1 MDAVRRAIDAQ
12 RKIAQS
18 AVDTAREHV
27 SAIKS
32 VMDAISEGV
41 KSLRGSVTSS
51 VVQSGVA
58 GMQFISNALENA
70 KSSGYLPDANDLKT
84 AISASTAGLD
94 AKLYTSRVAEDRDR
108 LRLAA
113 QLEALGVISG
123 DQLTAAD
130 KALALAE
137 RQLADLDA
145 QLAMAQAQLDAL
157 RGIDTRILSVS
168 AAIAALGVAIAAERA
183 MTSPATVQPLGGAA
197 VSTVGGGGDVPTV
210 NAELEANKLIVAGMS
225 ATQYANAAAA
235 LKETAFAKPGDPSY
249 EAITSDPRFPGFA
262 IGTSY
267 VPYDMVAPIHE
278 GEEITPRPY
287 VDEQKAAREQMNALL
302 QKLCETSAITQAD
315 IADIKRTNRLIFQI
329 EDKWDIDG
337 MPQVRA

>member
-1 MDAVRRAIDAQ
+1 MSQQIN
-12 RKIAQS
+12 
-18 AVDTAREHV
+18 
-27 SAIKS
+27 
-32 VMDAISEGV
+32 
-41 KSLRGSVTSS
+41 LR
-51 VVQSGVA
+51 
-58 GMQFISNALENA
+58 I
-70 KSSGYLPDANDLKT
+70 
-84 AISASTAGLD
+84 
-94 AKLYTSRVAEDRDR
+94 
-108 LRLAA
+108 
-113 QLEALGVISG
+113 
-123 DQLTAAD
+123 
-130 KALALAE
+130 E
-137 RQLADLDA
+137 RPPGP
-145 QLAMAQAQLDAL
+145 
-157 RGIDTRILSVS
+157 RFS